1 MQFSLAPWRAL
12 DDEHLQYC
20 METVSLREKLGPEIL
35 KLAENAAVSGEPI
48 TRHMAYVF
56 PDAGYERIND
66 QFMLGDEILVT
77 PVIKKGADI
86 REVVFP
92 AGTWQGDDGSIIEGP
107 CIREISTPLSRLP
120 WYRKIR

>member
-77 PVIKKGADI
+77 PVVKKGADI

-92 AGTWQGDDGSIIEGP
+92 AGTWQGDDGSIIGGP
-107 CIREISTPLSRLP
+107 CIREISAPLSRLP